1 MDEFDE
7 YLIHCSA
14 IDKLE
19 AQLINAKF
27 MVDDTHRDL
36 KAGLYGGVTRRE
48 QQLVLDG
55 CRKEVEIFE
64 YILKTLRNNI
74 VKDEL
79 K

>member
-36 KAGLYGGVTRRE
+36 
-48 QQLVLDG
+48 
-55 CRKEVEIFE
+55 
-64 YILKTLRNNI
+64 
-74 VKDEL
+74 
-79 K
+79 